1 MIAAISLA
9 RREEEQLREESF
21 QIIKVVDQPTTGK
34 NNSFSTLTCKSP
46 TMLDESIVTKVKVL
60 ELKLISSKK
69 LDVSDIDNCSNIEE
83 VMSPVMDE
91 ENKMLSLVSAG
102 YTVDNELVEIPP
114 L

>member
-1 MIAAISLA
+1 
-9 RREEEQLREESF
+9 
-21 QIIKVVDQPTTGK
+21 
-34 NNSFSTLTCKSP
+34 
-46 TMLDESIVTKVKVL
+46 
-60 ELKLISSKK
+60 LIRIFRF
-69 LDVSDIDNCSNIEE
+69 SDIDNCSNIEE